1 MRKPLL
7 IILSIVFPLIIFNT
21 SLCHAL
27 TIDEAITMSKDTLPA
42 YKASVVKVQSSEA
55 LYQATLSPYL
65 PRLDA
70 SASYER
76 LSVNSAEL
84 DTRVYDLT
92 LSYTIFDWGNRKAN
106 RAIGKFN
113 LDISN
118 EELQKSFLDLSF
130 RVKVAFYTSMALQES
145 VEQRKIQLRDAN
157 TDSEVAEGR
166 FKFGVARLSD
176 VLQAS
181 VRREQAKFNLIE
193 TEGNFRKALTELN
206 SLIGK
211 PLESTYD
218 LQGSLE
224 IEGEIPDARILSDR
238 ALERPDVKQAE
249 GAVQIASQNTAISR
263 SAFFPTLSASAGY
276 TKFEGDILS
285 SYDEEKSAALIATWN
300 LFELGK
306 FFVYK
311 SSKFE
316 ETVAQENFQDIKR
329 QVLLDVRKTYED
341 LLTDAGQVLVAREQL
356 KQAEQN
362 YSQALGEYKVGK
374 GDITTLVQAE
384 SLLAD
389 ARDQLIRSRLNR
401 MLTKALL
408 EQRTGIEKL
417 ESLRPEGEKK

>member
-1 MRKPLL
+1 M
-7 IILSIVFPLIIFNT
+7 LSIVFSLIIFNT

-27 TIDEAITMSKDTLPA
+27 TIDEAISMSKDTLPA

-65 PRLDA
+65 PKLDA

-76 LSVNSAEL
+76 LFVNSNEF
-84 DTRVYDLT
+84 DTRLYDLT
-92 LSYTIFDWGNRKAN
+92 LSYTVFDWGNRKAN
-106 RAIGKFN
+106 RAIGKLN

-130 RVKVAFYTSMALQES
+130 KVKIAFYTSMALQES
-145 VEQRKIQLRDAN
+145 VDQRKIQLRDAN
-157 TDSEVAEGR
+157 TDFEVAEGR

-193 TEGNFRKALTELN
+193 TEGNFKKALTELN
-206 SLIGK
+206 SFIGK

-224 IEGEIPDARILSDR
+224 IEGEIPDPQILSDA
-238 ALERPDVKQAE
+238 ALRRPDVKQAIS
-249 GAVQIASQNTAISR
+249 AVQIATQNTAISR
-263 SAFFPTLSASAGY
+263 SAFFPLLSASAGY
-276 TKFEGDILS
+276 TKFSGDILT

-306 FFVYK
+306 FFTYK

-316 ETVAQENFQDIKR
+316 ETIAQENFQDIKR

-341 LLTDAGQVLVAREQL
+341 LLTDSGKVSVAREQL

-389 ARDQLIRSRLNR
+389 ARDQFIRSRLNR

-417 ESLRPEGEKK
+417 ESLHPEGEKK

>member
-1 MRKPLL
+1 MKKLVLSMFSL
-7 IILSIVFPLIIFNT
+7 IMLFSASPAG
-21 SLCHAL
+21 AL
-27 TIDEAITMSKDTLPA
+27 TIDEAISMSKDTLPA
-42 YKASVVKVQSSEA
+42 YKASLARVQSSDA

-76 LSVNSAEL
+76 LFVNSNEF
-84 DTRVYDLT
+84 DTRLYDLT

-211 PLESTYD
+211 PLESSYD

-249 GAVQIASQNTAISR
+249 GAVQIAVQNTTISR
-263 SAFFPTLSASAGY
+263 STFFPTLSASAGY

-316 ETVAQENFQDIKR
+316 ETIAQENFQDIKR

-341 LLTDAGQVLVAREQL
+341 LLTDSGKVSVAHEQL

-389 ARDQLIRSRLNR
+389 AREQLIRSRLNR